1 MKKITEREK
10 YIIERIRD
18 RVKEKDASAE
28 VILYGSH
35 ASGNARE
42 GSDWD
47 ILILLD
53 MEEVNLKVEQ
63 DYRHYLLDLELEIGE
78 PISVTVYSK
87 KSWETRHSV
96 TPLYRSINREGITL
110 T

>member
-1 MKKITEREK
+1 MTDREK

-18 RVKEKDASAE
+18 RVKEKNSSAE

-53 MEEVNLKVEQ
+53 SEEVNLRIEQ
-63 DYRHYLLDLELEIGE
+63 DYRHELLDLELEIGD
-78 PISVTVYSK
+78 PISVIVHSK
-87 KSWETRHSV
+87 KSWNTKHSV
-96 TPLYRSINREGITL
+96 TPLYRSINKEGIIVT
-110 T
+110 

>member
-1 MKKITEREK
+1 MTEREK
-10 YIIERIRD
+10 YIVERIKNRI
-18 RVKEKDASAE
+18 KEKDNSAG

-35 ASGNARE
+35 ASGNAKD

-53 MEEVNLKVEQ
+53 REEVSLKVEQ

-78 PISVTVYSK
+78 PISVMVYSK
-87 KSWETRHSV
+87 KVWNTRHSV
-96 TPLYRSINREGITL
+96 TPLYRSINREGIIL
-110 T
+110 A

>member
-1 MKKITEREK
+1 MLTDREK
-10 YIIERIRD
+10 HIIQRIRD
-18 RVKEKDASAE
+18 RIKEKDASAE

-35 ASGNARE
+35 AAGGAKE

-47 ILILLD
+47 ILILLNKD
-53 MEEVNLKVEQ
+53 NVSLKVEQ

-87 KSWETRHSV
+87 NIWESRHSV
-96 TPLYRSINREGITL
+96 TPLYRSINREGVSLI
-110 T
+110 

>member
-1 MKKITEREK
+1 MTGREKKIV
-10 YIIERIRD
+10 ERIKNRI
-18 RVKEKDASAE
+18 KEKDNSAE

-53 MEEVNLKVEQ
+53 REEVSLKVEQ
-63 DYRHYLLDLELEIGE
+63 DYRHNLLDLELEIGE
-78 PISVTVYSK
+78 PISVMV
-87 KSWETRHSV
+87 
-96 TPLYRSINREGITL
+96 
-110 T
+110 

>member
-18 RVKEKDASAE
+18 RVKEKDASAG

-96 TPLYRSINREGITL
+96 TPLYRSINSEGITL

>member
-1 MKKITEREK
+1 MTDREK
-10 YIIERIRD
+10 YIIDRIRNTV
-18 RVKEKDASAE
+18 RQKDSSAE

-35 ASGNARE
+35 AKGNARE

-53 MEEVNLKVEQ
+53 SEYINLKVEQ

-87 KSWETRHSV
+87 KSWETRHSI
-96 TPLYRSINREGITL
+96 TPLYRSIIREGITL